1 MIYLVEITGLD
12 SGGTPTV
19 YRYGTQ
25 SYNTTP
31 ADTPAN
37 TYFDGRV
44 VQPGLVKRDM
54 FAANQTTGGTQIGFG
69 VVELINTDGALDAL
83 IDCAFDGQ
91 PIKIWRGEADAAF
104 STFTA
109 LLSATMDQPTLT
121 VGAVTFRLRDY
132 LYALDVALQ
141 PHKYAGSNSLPNGA
155 EGVAT
160 DIKGHPKPLL
170 WGKVYNI
177 SPPQVN
183 TALLMYQVSDG
194 AVYSVTAYDKGVA
207 LTAGTAHATYAAL
220 EGATPTAGT
229 VDTWLAGGLF
239 RLGSTPT
246 GQVTADV
253 VQTSSAANHT
263 AAQIIKAV
271 ALSAGLTNI
280 NAADATALDAAQ
292 SAELGIWIDAESK
305 PLDVIEQI
313 KLSVGAYVTIDATG
327 YLRMGL
333 LTVPSGSPVATL
345 DDRSNY
351 SVDLVASA
359 DTERGIPAWRV
370 NLGYRRM
377 HTTQQPNE
385 LAGAVTQ
392 ARVSEVGVEYRQAT
406 ASDAAIK
413 TVWPLAPEINRNS
426 LLVDA
431 SAAATEAARLLAI
444 YKVRRQFYT
453 VTADIEAAGTL
464 DLNQCIALQYSR
476 FGLSAGKLLRVLGVQ
491 PDYSKNRVTLTLWG

>member
-25 SYNTTP
+25 SYATTP

-37 TYFDGRV
+37 TYYDGRV
-44 VQPGLVKRDM
+44 QQPGLVKRDM
-54 FAANQTTGGTQIGFG
+54 FASNQTTGGTQIGFG
-69 VVELINTDGALDAL
+69 VVELVNTDGALDGL
-83 IDCAFDGQ
+83 IDQAFDGQ
-91 PIKIWRGEADAAF
+91 KIAIHRGEAGAAF
-104 STFTA
+104 STFTP

-141 PHKYAGSNSLPNGA
+141 PHKYAGTNSLPSGA

-183 TALLMYQVSDG
+183 TSKLMYQVNDG
-194 AVYSVTAYDKGVA
+194 AVNSITAYDKGVA
-207 LTAGTAHATYAAL
+207 LTAGTAHASYAAL
-220 EGATPTAGT
+220 EGASPTAGT
-229 VDTWLAGGLF
+229 IDTYLAGGLF

-253 VQTSSAANHT
+253 AQTASAANHT

-271 ALSAGLTNI
+271 ALSVGLTNI
-280 NAADATALDAAQ
+280 NASDVTALDTAQ

-327 YLRMGL
+327 YLRMGIL
-333 LTVPSGSPVATL
+333 AAPSGSPVTTL
-345 DDRSNY
+345 DDRSNL

-370 NLGYRRM
+370 NLGYRLMR
-377 HTTQQPNE
+377 TTQQPNE

-392 ARVSEVGVEYRQAT
+392 ARVSEVGVQYRQT
-406 ASDAAIK
+406 VASDAAVK
-413 TVWPLAPEINRNS
+413 TVWPLAPEINRDS
-426 LLVDA
+426 LMVDA
-431 SAAATEAARLLAI
+431 TAAATEAARLLAI

-453 VTADIEAAGTL
+453 VTADIEAAGAL
-464 DLNQCIALQYSR
+464 DLNQCVTLQYSR
-476 FGLSAGKLLRVLGVQ
+476 FGLSGGKLLRVLGLQ
-491 PDYSKNRVTLTLWG
+491 PDYSLNRITLTLWG